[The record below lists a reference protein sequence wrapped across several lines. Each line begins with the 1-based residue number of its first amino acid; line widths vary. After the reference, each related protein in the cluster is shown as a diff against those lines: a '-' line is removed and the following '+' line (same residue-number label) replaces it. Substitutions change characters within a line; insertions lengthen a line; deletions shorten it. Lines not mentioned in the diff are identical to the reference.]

1 MRALVAAVVLLLLV
15 DSTLA
20 VVRVNREQRAERA
33 RKLAAFAKHKEAAR
47 KALDAKLANEKP
59 AETKAVVEKLANRTA
74 NTYWYQAVDLVGS
87 VSSNTFT
94 CLYNAGV
101 DLVFSRIYS
110 GANGGQTDSTGVQN
124 AITAYNLGLGIEVF
138 LQPSPS
144 SSKSGGQQFNEAY
157 NYAVSSGLQLNRIWL
172 LVHSPADWGS
182 YTYSNVNFIQSVIS
196 AANNQNIQIG
206 IYTNWYDWDQITA
219 SSTSISANTQLW
231 YWNAYGFGSRAES
244 YQDFSDFFSFGNFRS
259 ASVKQYG
266 VGETLCSTYVN
277 RNIYPSNGVIAQ
289 AKNTVNAE
297 VVAKAQKKQ

>member
-20 VVRVNREQRAERA
+20 AVRVNREQRTERA

-47 KALDAKLANEKP
+47 KALDAKLVHEKP
-59 AETKAVVEKLANRTA
+59 AEAKPAVEKLANRTA

-110 GANGGQTDSTGVQN
+110 GANGGSTDSTGVQN

-144 SSKSGGQQFNEAY
+144 SSKTGGQQFNEAY
-157 NYAVSSGLQLNRIWL
+157 NYAVNSGLQLNRIWL

-231 YWNAYGFGSRAES
+231 YWSANGYGSRAES
-244 YQDFSDFFSFGNFRS
+244 YQDFSDFYSFGNFRS

-266 VGETLCSTYVN
+266 VGETLCSTYLN